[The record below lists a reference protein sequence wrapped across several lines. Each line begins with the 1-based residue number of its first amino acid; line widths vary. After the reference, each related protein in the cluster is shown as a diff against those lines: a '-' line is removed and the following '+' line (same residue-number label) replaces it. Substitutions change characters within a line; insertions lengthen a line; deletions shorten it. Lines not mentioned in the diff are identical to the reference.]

1 MIKKSISLGVLT
13 ILCAPIFAQE
23 KEQEKKVEQ
32 LDEVVVTD
40 SRFALKRE
48 NSGKTVIKITAE
60 ELQKNQGKS
69 IAEIINTKSG
79 FEVNGSRSNSGQN
92 ITSFVRGGNNRQVL
106 VLIDGIQVSDPSGL
120 GGEYDLRLIS
130 VDQIESVEIIKGAAS
145 TLYGNAAATAVI
157 NITTKKAS
165 KNKIAATINS
175 SIGTN
180 QTADDDN
187 YNASDFSQGLS
198 INGTSGKFTYLTSV
212 STQYTDGLS
221 AVIDPTNNNNEND
234 PFNRVNTNLKLG
246 YTFNEKFSLNIYGNY
261 DRFTAAFDNSF
272 PIEDAPFSFESEQFR
287 VGVSSKFNYK
297 NGSISL
303 NAAYNTIDRA
313 FESNF
318 PSDFEGENYTLD
330 VFNKYTFNDQFYTI
344 IGLNV
349 IESQAVFVEDETN
362 FTIVDPYANAVWVSK
377 FGLTVNAG
385 ARLNNHSEYGT
396 NLTYNF
402 NPSYLFKFNE
412 GRDYLKI
419 LGSYSTSFIAP
430 RLSQLFGTFGPN
442 PDLEPEE
449 NRTIEGGLEYRIGA
463 NFRLSG
469 LYFNREEENF
479 IDFVTTD
486 FVTFAGEFQNV
497 QQDFEVQGVEVEL
510 EVKPFKNAN
519 FNANYTFTERK
530 EQVALRIPRHRANA
544 SFGYNFSNNTF
555 ASVSY
560 QYTGDRIDTDFATFT
575 NLELDSFSIID
586 LYFSHQLIN
595 NKLKV
600 FANVNNLFNEDFTE
614 IIGFTTRG
622 RNVRIGF
629 LLNL

>member
-1 MIKKSISLGVLT
+1 MIKKSISLGVLA
-13 ILCAPIFAQE
+13 IFCAPIFAQE

-48 NSGKTVIKITAE
+48 NSGKTVIKITAQ

-69 IAEIINTKSG
+69 IAELINAKSG
-79 FEVNGSRSNSGQN
+79 FEINGSRSNAGQN
-92 ITSFVRGGNNRQVL
+92 LNSFVRGGNNRQVL

-120 GGEYDLRLIS
+120 SGEYDLRLIPI
-130 VDQIESVEIIKGAAS
+130 DQIESIEIIKGAAS

-165 KNKIAATINS
+165 KKGIAATINS
-175 SIGTN
+175 SVGTN
-180 QTADDDN
+180 QAADENN
-187 YNASDFSQGLS
+187 YNVADFSQGLS
-198 INGTSGKFTYLTSV
+198 VNGTSGDFTYLGSV

-221 AVIDPTNNNNEND
+221 AVVDPNNNNNERD

-246 YTFNEKFSLNIYGNY
+246 YRFSEKFALNVYGNY

-272 PIEDAPFSFESEQFR
+272 PIADAPFNFVSEQFR
-287 VGVSSKFNYK
+287 IGVSSDYK
-297 NGSISL
+297 YQNGSITL
-303 NAAYNTIDRA
+303 NAAYNTIDRT

-318 PSDFEGENYTLD
+318 PSEFEGENYTLD
-330 VFNKYTFNDQFYTI
+330 VFNKYTFNEEFYTI
-344 IGLNV
+344 VGLNV
-349 IESQAVFVEDETN
+349 IESRATFAEETN
-362 FTIVDPYANAVWVSK
+362 FTIVDPYANAVWVSN

-402 NPSYLFKFNE
+402 NPSYLFKFNK
-412 GRDYLKI
+412 GDYLKVF
-419 LGSYSTSFIAP
+419 GSYSTSFIAP
-430 RLSQLFGTFGPN
+430 RLTQLFGAFGPN

-449 NRTIEGGLEYRIGA
+449 NRTLEGGLEYSIG
-463 NFRLSG
+463 NNVRVSG
-469 LYFNREEENF
+469 LYFNREEQNF
-479 IDFVTTD
+479 IDFVTID
-486 FVTFAGEFQNV
+486 FVTFQGEFQNV
-497 QQDFEVQGVEVEL
+497 QQDFEVQGFEAEL
-510 EVKPFKNAN
+510 EVKPFEKASLT
-519 FNANYTFTERK
+519 ANYTFTERK
-530 EQVALRIPRHRANA
+530 EQVAIRIPKHKANA
-544 SFGYNFSNNTF
+544 SFGYNFSNTTF
-555 ASVSY
+555 ASINY
-560 QYTGDRIDTDFATFT
+560 QYTGSRIDTDFATFT
-575 NLELDSFSIID
+575 NLELDSFSILD
-586 LYFSHQLIN
+586 VYFSHQLIE

-600 FANVNNLFNEDFTE
+600 FANINNLFDEDFTE